1 MQAENALK
9 HSKDKLIVA
18 DASRGLVI
26 IQQECSSERVLLN
39 SFQIRFVL
47 RHAHERDE
55 DSGITTVGS
64 YDDLDIAVT
73 IASVKYMESRANSGC
88 LPAGTL

>member
-1 MQAENALK
+1 MQAEKALK
-9 HSKDKLIVA
+9 HSQDKLIVA
-18 DASRGLVI
+18 DASRGLVL
-26 IQQECSSERVLLN
+26 IQQQCSSEHVLIY
-39 SFQIRFVL
+39 SFPDPLCPPPRAGARRGF
-47 RHAHERDE
+47 
-55 DSGITTVGS
+55 GITTVGS